1 MAKKKAIPDEIK
13 QQAIQRID
21 RFNEKE
27 LAGTRF
33 CYVPRWRRGCLYLD
47 RIDDGTQGPICR
59 LTFTG
64 DIDKWQFAIFKYSSQ
79 RYDPEEW
86 WFPGAE
92 CVDGTI
98 EGAMKAGMEAYYA

>member
-1 MAKKKAIPDEIK
+1 MAKKAIPDEIK

-27 LAGTRF
+27 LARTRF
-33 CYVPRWRRGCLYLD
+33 CYVPRWRRGFLYLD
-47 RIDDGTQGPICR
+47 RIDDGTPGPICR

-98 EGAMKAGMEAYYA
+98 EGAMKAGMKAYYA

>member
-1 MAKKKAIPDEIK
+1 MAKKAIPDEVK
-13 QQAIQRID
+13 QQAIQRIE
-21 RFNEKE
+21 RFNQKE
-27 LAGTRF
+27 LTLSKF
-33 CYVPRWRRGCLYLD
+33 WYIPRWRGGSLYLD
-47 RIDDGTQGPICR
+47 RIDDGVAGQICR
-59 LTFTG
+59 LTYTG

-98 EGAMKAGMEAYYA
+98 EGAMRAGMKAYYA

>member
-1 MAKKKAIPDEIK
+1 MAKKAIPDEVK
-13 QQAIQRID
+13 QQAIQRIE
-21 RFNEKE
+21 RFNQEE
-27 LAGTRF
+27 LALNAF
-33 CYVPRWRRGCLYLD
+33 CYIPRWRGGFLYLD
-47 RIDDGTQGPICR
+47 RIDDGLAGQICR
-59 LTFTG
+59 PTYTG

-98 EGAMKAGMEAYYA
+98 EGAMRAGMKAYYA

>member
-1 MAKKKAIPDEIK
+1 MAKKAIPDEIK

-27 LAGTRF
+27 LARTRF
-33 CYVPRWRRGCLYLD
+33 YYVPRWRRGFLYLD
-47 RIDDGTQGPICR
+47 RIDDGTPGPICR

-98 EGAMKAGMEAYYA
+98 EGAMKAGMKAYYK